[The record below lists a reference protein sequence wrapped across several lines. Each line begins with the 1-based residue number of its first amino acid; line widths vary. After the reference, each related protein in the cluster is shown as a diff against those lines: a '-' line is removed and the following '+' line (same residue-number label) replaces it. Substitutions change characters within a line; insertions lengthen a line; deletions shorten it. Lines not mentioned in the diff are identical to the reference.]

1 MAAMELPNIYRRSE
15 SEVHTAS
22 DGQKFE
28 VRTDSLNANHSFKYF
43 GKGQGVSAYTF
54 VDERNLF
61 WHSLVF
67 SAAERESAY
76 VIDGL
81 MRNDVVKSDIHS
93 TDTHG
98 FSEVIFAV
106 TDLIACSFA
115 PRIKNLKKQTL
126 YMFRSR
132 RGGERAGWVIK
143 PEQYVDQEPIIADWD
158 DILRLV
164 ATIKLKESTASDI
177 FRRLNSYSRQHSLYT
192 ALKAFGRIIKSTF
205 ILRYYIG
212 DVELRMAIENV
223 LNRVELGNRFT
234 RAIAV
239 GNPREFSAGDR
250 EEQEIAETCNRLI
263 KNAIVCWNYLLLEHR
278 LSQAATEELR
288 TEIRAAVANHSV
300 ISWDHINLLGE
311 YDFSDEKLR
320 DSVGIPPPKKLPERA
335 G

>member
-1 MAAMELPNIYRRSE
+1 
-15 SEVHTAS
+15 
-22 DGQKFE
+22 
-28 VRTDSLNANHSFKYF
+28 
-43 GKGQGVSAYTF
+43 
-54 VDERNLF
+54 
-61 WHSLVF
+61 
-67 SAAERESAY
+67 
-76 VIDGL
+76 
-81 MRNDVVKSDIHS
+81 
-93 TDTHG
+93 
-98 FSEVIFAV
+98 
-106 TDLIACSFA
+106 
-115 PRIKNLKKQTL
+115 
-126 YMFRSR
+126 MFRSR

-158 DILRLV
+158 DVLRLV

-205 ILRYYIG
+205 ILRYIG

-239 GNPREFSAGDR
+239 GNPREFSAGDK

-278 LSQAATEELR
+278 LSQAATDELK

-300 ISWDHINLLGE
+300 ISWDHINLLGG

-320 DSVGIPPPKKLPERA
+320 DSVGIPPPKKPPEVA

>member
-1 MAAMELPNIYRRSE
+1 
-15 SEVHTAS
+15 
-22 DGQKFE
+22 
-28 VRTDSLNANHSFKYF
+28 
-43 GKGQGVSAYTF
+43 
-54 VDERNLF
+54 
-61 WHSLVF
+61 
-67 SAAERESAY
+67 
-76 VIDGL
+76 
-81 MRNDVVKSDIHS
+81 
-93 TDTHG
+93 
-98 FSEVIFAV
+98 
-106 TDLIACSFA
+106 LIECSFA

-177 FRRLNSYSRQHSLYT
+177 YRRLNSYSRQHSLYT

-205 ILRYYIG
+205 ILRYIG

-263 KNAIVCWNYLLLEHR
+263 KNAIVCLTTPLIIH
-278 LSQAATEELR
+278 T
-288 TEIRAAVANHSV
+288 
-300 ISWDHINLLGE
+300 D
-311 YDFSDEKLR
+311 
-320 DSVGIPPPKKLPERA
+320 PKTCSNS